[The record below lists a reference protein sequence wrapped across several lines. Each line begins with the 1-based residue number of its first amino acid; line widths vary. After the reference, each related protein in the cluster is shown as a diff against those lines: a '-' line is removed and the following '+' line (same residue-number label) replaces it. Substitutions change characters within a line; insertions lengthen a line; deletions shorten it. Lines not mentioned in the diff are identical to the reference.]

1 MLPGQFPFN
10 RRCLCQRFRLGNLY
24 RNSGRRTIIIR
35 QEKLTRKS
43 MIKKIKSLWEKGYAR
58 IAALTLAVAGGALA
72 LGSNALAAVDPDV
85 ASTTETL
92 VTTMKENI
100 TGVISTN
107 IANIVIVG
115 VIIFSISFVW
125 RLARRF
131 MK

>member
-1 MLPGQFPFN
+1 
-10 RRCLCQRFRLGNLY
+10 
-24 RNSGRRTIIIR
+24 
-35 QEKLTRKS
+35 